1 MSKKASSKAKKSSR
15 RRGKKRPLRGDA
27 LVRAVKA
34 ELGRRVNLSPTD
46 APINVTRIAKALG
59 ISRQAIYDKELDEAI
74 EDHDKLQRTNL
85 KLNVEA
91 AVLRRPLEERI
102 AALEAEKQ
110 ELLQK
115 LDGWIERWAA
125 VEYNSKLY
133 GYDAD
138 KLFAP
143 IPPPLRKTLTFKKKK
158 K

>member
-15 RRGKKRPLRGDA
+15 RGKKRPFRGET

-59 ISRQAIYDKELDEAI
+59 ISRQAIYDNELDEAI
-74 EDHDKLQRTNL
+74 EDYDKLQRTNFD
-85 KLNVEA
+85 LNIEA

-102 AALEAEKQ
+102 GTLEAEKK
-110 ELLQK
+110 ELLEK
-115 LDGWIERWAA
+115 LDGWVERWAA
-125 VEYNSKLY
+125 VEYNAKLH

-143 IPPPLRKTLTFKKKK
+143 LPPPLRKTLTFKKKK